1 MQWVEI
7 DPQMETLA
15 QVRLLQPDWMWAAQL
30 EQSKDTAIQ
39 SAAVAGLAAL
49 RPTTHIVVSALSR
62 CLQDAQVYPRCN
74 LSPLLLLLTGQCVL

>member
-15 QVRLLQPDWMWAAQL
+15 QVQLLQPDWMWAAQL

-49 RPTTHIVVSALSR
+49 RSTTHIVVSALSR
-62 CLQDAQVYPRCN
+62 CLQDAQVYPRCH
-74 LSPLLLLLTGQCVL
+74 LSSLLLLLKAHCVL